1 MKKSKIDLIIFF
13 LDGRKKDILHKAKLT
28 RRKRPIGKIGA
39 KGVRRRRNSKRSS
52 EVSGDVSD
60 DSIGS
65 ASDLRA
71 REEEEEEEKGDMGE
85 TETINDSVLTC
96 GSSAYHAETESM
108 ALEESITKCPRVPEV
123 PETEGDMLFV
133 GHSYGEKPLLADDEL
148 DTEDDNQPASPPLL
162 INIQDETPPKDVFA
176 LAPFQK
182 PDSKRRPKKEIN
194 ITPDSLLQ
202 LSTPSPPLLV
212 AISPVVAEGSLVDL
226 SDDSNEVSQD
236 VKDSGFNTFSGD
248 YDPSKKFPMF
258 PLVTNDVI
266 QDNTDLFGSS
276 PFTKHSNNPF
286 TDGSEII
293 TTSDGLF
300 HKTSIVVES
309 GDARFSSMENS
320 NQLFMYKSLPHV
332 SNVFVS
338 STVPTSSMNQDLF
351 GSLPFDSLPKNTES
365 QSQYFAHRPTS
376 LPVSGESLPSDVSN
390 NLSLRVE
397 ELAIEPSVDTSS
409 PEALMLPSEMDHNNI
424 RLKKDKLHSLSEKC
438 RYHLIEE
445 TRKSPAQAKH
455 KIIKSSVSKKT
466 GKISKKIGKIAIGG
480 FSNMSFEDF
489 PSDEKEE
496 TVDQSSSVP
505 FEVLR
510 DEKTPIEGE
519 RKFATLKSRTNP
531 FS

>member
-1 MKKSKIDLIIFF
+1 M
-13 LDGRKKDILHKAKLT
+13 
-28 RRKRPIGKIGA
+28 
-39 KGVRRRRNSKRSS
+39 RRRRNSKRSS

-108 ALEESITKCPRVPEV
+108 ALEESISKCPRVPEV

-162 INIQDETPPKDVFA
+162 INIQDEMPPKDVFA

-182 PDSKRRPKKEIN
+182 PDSKKRPKKEIN

-226 SDDSNEVSQD
+226 SDDSNEVPQD

-258 PLVTNDVI
+258 PPVASDVI
-266 QDNTDLFGSS
+266 QDGTDLFGSS

-293 TTSDGLF
+293 ITTSDGLY
-300 HKTSIVVES
+300 HKTSIIVDS
-309 GDARFSSMENS
+309 GEARFSSIENP
-320 NQLFMYKSLPHV
+320 NQPFMYNSLPYV

-338 STVPTSSMNQDLF
+338 STVPTNSMNQDLF

-365 QSQYFAHRPTS
+365 HSQYFAHRPTS
-376 LPVSGESLPSDVSN
+376 LPVSAESLPTDISN
-390 NLSLRVE
+390 ILSHQVE
-397 ELAIEPSVDTSS
+397 ELTIDPNNDTSS
-409 PEALMLPSEMDHNNI
+409 PEALMLPSEIEQNNI
-424 RLKKDKLHSLSEKC
+424 KLKKDKLHSLSEKC
-438 RYHLIEE
+438 KYHLIEE

-466 GKISKKIGKIAIGG
+466 GKISKKIGKISIGG

-496 TVDQSSSVP
+496 VVDQSSSVP

-519 RKFATLKSRTNP
+519 RKFGTKSRTNP